1 MGGVAV
7 IGAVATTG
15 AVVGSPSA
23 QAQAPV
29 ATTIGSRSAA
39 PASPTAAAPSQF
51 VSLKLRYGSRG
62 AAVTYLQKQLN
73 SAGANIAV
81 DGVFGSATLRAVRSH
96 QSSARIGVDGVV
108 GPRTW
113 NALTGSS
120 APSTR
125 SSSSSTQPKLRPGS
139 RGQAV
144 RTLQSKLN
152 QRGASIAVDGVFG
165 RATESAVRSLQSAA
179 GIGVDAVVGPKTW
192 RALDGNARIGGGSTS
207 TPRTPSASGQP
218 KLRPGSRG
226 DAVRTLQSKLNQ
238 RGASI
243 AVDGV
248 FGRGTASAV
257 RSLQSAAGIG
267 VDAVVGPETWRALD
281 SNTRI
286 GSGSSRSGSR
296 PSSPSSFDGQ
306 AIVAAARNLIGSR
319 YTWGGT
325 TPGGGMDCSGMV
337 YRAYNDAGFSIPR
350 RNAKGYAFNGRVIPK
365 SEAQAG
371 DLVVFSG
378 NDYGHI
384 GIYVSGNTF
393 IDSAP
398 LMNGVSERQI
408 WNEPHFFVTYR

>member
-1 MGGVAV
+1 M

-139 RGQAV
+139 RGQ
-144 RTLQSKLN
+144 
-152 QRGASIAVDGVFG
+152 
-165 RATESAVRSLQSAA
+165 
-179 GIGVDAVVGPKTW
+179 
-192 RALDGNARIGGGSTS
+192 
-207 TPRTPSASGQP
+207 
-218 KLRPGSRG
+218 
-226 DAVRTLQSKLNQ
+226 AVRTLQSKLNQ